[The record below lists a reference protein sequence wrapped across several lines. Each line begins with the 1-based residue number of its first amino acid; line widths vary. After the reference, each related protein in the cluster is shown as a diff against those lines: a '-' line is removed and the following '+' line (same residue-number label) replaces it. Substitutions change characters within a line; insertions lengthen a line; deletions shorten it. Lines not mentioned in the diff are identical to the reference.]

1 RPGVAAIMTILLAGF
16 FYRRRFILSRLAKVN
31 QEVGQFRKDSVWHTP
46 IALLLNI
53 LLAAPLPLVLYLTGV
68 WLQYSPQST
77 TPALGAAMAQ
87 LGIGTFMLHLM
98 SRILKRDGMAERHFR
113 WDKTRVASLRT
124 LIKQLAFVL
133 LPLTFVIGLTE
144 NSPASLQEDVIGVI
158 IMLVGCAM
166 LSFLLG
172 RLMLHSPPLYNSRVL
187 HFIVT
192 LAMILTPLGFIVLIG
207 MGYYYTALQ
216 LADRFVFSLFLLIAW
231 SIATGLAVRGLR
243 VAANRPGYKR
253 AEAERDAVASKDTV
267 VTLEVDGWVIQ
278 QIDQQSLRM
287 FQFGLVVS
295 CGVLV

>member
-1 RPGVAAIMTILLAGF
+1 
-16 FYRRRFILSRLAKVN
+16 
-31 QEVGQFRKDSVWHTP
+31 
-46 IALLLNI
+46 
-53 LLAAPLPLVLYLTGV
+53 LTGV

-172 RLMLHSPPLYNSRVL
+172 RLMLHSPPLYNRSEEHTSELQSRENLVC
-187 HFIVT
+187 
-192 LAMILTPLGFIVLIG
+192 
-207 MGYYYTALQ
+207 
-216 LADRFVFSLFLLIAW
+216 RLL
-231 SIATGLAVRGLR
+231 LEKK
-243 VAANRPGYKR
+243 NKKR
-253 AEAERDAVASKDTV
+253 
-267 VTLEVDGWVIQ
+267 
-278 QIDQQSLRM
+278 
-287 FQFGLVVS
+287 
-295 CGVLV
+295 